1 MPFQRHFALL
11 MVSLFLASC
20 LEQDVS
26 LFVNP
31 DGSGKVIVSLPIDD
45 GAELKLIE
53 TRQGSVDLLVK
64 DGVLPAEGAVGL
76 ARASAFIEG
85 TSGVEEWT
93 NYKSMT
99 NAAGRQVVVL
109 RGYFRDLNQLKL
121 SGFRPG
127 KLLQNDAE
135 PPTVRLTTADDGTQ
149 TFSAEHLMAN
159 DQGMMAFLKPDPSTA
174 AKNAGL
180 SQAQIAQQMQ
190 SKRQAMKMTLGMME
204 TALKGM
210 NVRLLLR
217 F

>member
-1 MPFQRHFALL
+1 MSFPRILPLLFASLL
-11 MVSLFLASC
+11 LSSC

-45 GAELKLIE
+45 GAGLKLTE
-53 TRQGSVDLLVK
+53 TRQGVVDMLLK
-64 DGVLPAEGAVGL
+64 DGALPEEGALGL
-76 ARASAFIEG
+76 ARASAFIEE

-127 KLLQNDAE
+127 KLLQNEAE

-149 TFSAEHLMAN
+149 TFSLEHLIEHVL
-159 DQGMMAFLKPDPSTA
+159 AF
-174 AKNAGL
+174 
-180 SQAQIAQQMQ
+180 
-190 SKRQAMKMTLGMME
+190 
-204 TALKGM
+204 
-210 NVRLLLR
+210 
-217 F
+217 